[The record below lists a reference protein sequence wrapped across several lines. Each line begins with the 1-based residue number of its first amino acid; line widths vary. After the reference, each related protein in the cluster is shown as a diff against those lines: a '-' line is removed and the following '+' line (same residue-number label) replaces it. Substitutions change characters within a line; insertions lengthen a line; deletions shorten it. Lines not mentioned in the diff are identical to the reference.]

1 MASGQPDGQTAKT
14 GDLTTPIAGLDGSG
28 NWQAV
33 SVDTTGAVNIAAGS
47 TGLGKVEDTPHV
59 SGDVGV
65 MMFGV
70 ARDRNPGTGAA
81 YVGALGD
88 YTPIAVDTRGHLLA
102 STWSLYSGADNYGNG
117 FLLAGRAGDNEAGL
131 PISAALAFNGSAWD
145 RQRNNEAI
153 TVLAS
158 AARTATTNSSDLV
171 NYNGRGVLVVI
182 DVTAVTG
189 SASVTVALQTKE
201 TIGNKYVTVL
211 TSAAITGTGQTRL
224 RCYPGITPV
233 ANEAVSDLIGRTW
246 RVVVTHG
253 TADSITYSVQSVTML

>member
-1 MASGQPDGQTAKT
+1 MASGQPDGQTAKV

-33 SVDTTGAVNIAAGS
+33 SVDTTGAVNIAAGA
-47 TGLGKVEDTPHV
+47 TGLGKAEDTPHV

-65 MMFGV
+65 MMLAV
-70 ARDRNPGTGAA
+70 RNDGGATTYGSA
-81 YVGALGD
+81 VGD
-88 YTPIAVDTRGHLLA
+88 YVPLTTTINGHLMVAALQDTFQTA
-102 STWSLYSGADNYGNG
+102 DNLNAPLHLWHTGRNGQTGGLSGAIPMSLNG
-117 FLLAGRAGDNEAGL
+117 IGV
-131 PISAALAFNGSAWD
+131 D
-145 RQRNNEAI
+145 RQRNNEVV

-158 AARTATTNSSDLV
+158 AARTATTNSSDLT
-171 NYNGRGVLVVI
+171 NFNGRGVQVII

-201 TIGNKYVTVL
+201 TIGSKYVTVL

-224 RCYPGITPV
+224 RCYPGITAV
-233 ANEAVSDLIGRTW
+233 ANESVSDLIGRIW

-253 TADSITYSVQSVTML
+253 TADSITYSVQCVMML